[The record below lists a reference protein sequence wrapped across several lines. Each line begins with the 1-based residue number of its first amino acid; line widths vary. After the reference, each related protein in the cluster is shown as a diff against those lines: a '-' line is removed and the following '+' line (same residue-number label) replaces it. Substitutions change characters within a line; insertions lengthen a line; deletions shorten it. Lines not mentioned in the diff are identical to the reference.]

1 MELSE
6 AKQILKELRGRF
18 DSPYSSSDK
27 STIEDLYFE
36 VLGKTFRP
44 TSCQQCYHDAV
55 IEMYCYIKKNNSM
68 AEKSNYRLKAG
79 VIINCP
85 NFQGGKIY
93 TNDNLTDKVASDF
106 LKMFPEQVSIFQKVP
121 AEKPKTPK
129 NGNKKA
135 EKPKTPK
142 NGGKVDEPA
151 DSKNP
156 EEGIHDDAGETPT
169 EEGVSTDGS
178 DGDGVKE
185 GDENTEQ

>member
-6 AKQILKELRGRF
+6 AKQILRELRGRF

-27 STIEDLYFE
+27 STIEELYFE
-36 VLGKTFRP
+36 VLGKSFRP

-55 IEMYCYIKKNNSM
+55 IEIYCFIKKNNSM

-85 NFQGGKIY
+85 NFKGGKIF

-106 LKMFPEQVSIFQKVP
+106 LKMFPEQSSIFQKIP
-121 AEKPKTPK
+121 AKPKTPK

-135 EKPKTPK
+135 EEPKTPK
-142 NGGKVDEPA
+142 NGGKVDEPV

-156 EEGIHDDAGETPT
+156 EEGIKDAGDGETPNN
-169 EEGVSTDGS
+169 EGGNTDGS
-178 DGDGVKE
+178 DGDGAKE
-185 GDENTEQ
+185 GDEDTEQ

>member
-142 NGGKVDEPA
+142 NGGKVDDPA

-156 EEGIHDDAGETPT
+156 EEGIYDDDGETPT

>member
-36 VLGKTFRP
+36 VLGKSFRP

-129 NGNKKA
+129 NGNKKVD
-135 EKPKTPK
+135 EPKTPK

-156 EEGIHDDAGETPT
+156 EEGINDDAGETPT
-169 EEGVSTDGS
+169 EEDGSTDGS

>member
-79 VIINCP
+79 IIINCP

-93 TNDNLTDKVASDF
+93 TNDNLMDKVASDF

-121 AEKPKTPK
+121 AEKPKIPK

-135 EKPKTPK
+135 EKPKIPK

-156 EEGIHDDAGETPT
+156 EEGINDDAGETPT
-169 EEGVSTDGS
+169 EEGGSTDGS

>member
-1 MELSE
+1 MTLDEVKKIIE
-6 AKQILKELRGRF
+6 KLRGRF
-18 DSPYSSSDK
+18 DSPYSTSDK
-27 STIEDLYFE
+27 STIEGLYYE

-68 AEKSNYRLKAG
+68 AEKSNYRLRAG

-85 NFQGGKIY
+85 NFRGGKIY

>member
-1 MELSE
+1 MDLSE
-6 AKQILKELRGRF
+6 AKQVLKELRGRF

-36 VLGKTFRP
+36 VLGKSFRP

-142 NGGKVDEPA
+142 NGGKVDEPD

-156 EEGIHDDAGETPT
+156 EEGINDDAGETPT
-169 EEGVSTDGS
+169 EEGGSTDGS
-178 DGDGVKE
+178 DGDGAKE

>member
-169 EEGVSTDGS
+169 KEGGSTDGS

>member
-36 VLGKTFRP
+36 VLGKSFRP

-169 EEGVSTDGS
+169 EEGGSTDGS

>member
-79 VIINCP
+79 IIINCP

-121 AEKPKTPK
+121 AEKPKIPK

-135 EKPKTPK
+135 EKPKIPK

-156 EEGIHDDAGETPT
+156 EEGINDDAGETPT
-169 EEGVSTDGS
+169 EEGGSTDGS

>member
-106 LKMFPEQVSIFQKVP
+106 LKMFPEQVRIFQKVP

-156 EEGIHDDAGETPT
+156 EEGIHDDDGETPT

-185 GDENTEQ
+185 GYENTEQ

>member
-135 EKPKTPK
+135 KKPKTPK

-156 EEGIHDDAGETPT
+156 EEGIHDDAGEAPT
-169 EEGVSTDGS
+169 EEGGSTDGS

>member
-18 DSPYSSSDK
+18 DSPYSTSDK

-55 IEMYCYIKKNNSM
+55 IEIYCYIKKNNSM

-93 TNDNLTDKVASDF
+93 TNDNLTDKVAREF
-106 LKMFPEQVSIFQKVP
+106 LKMFPEQSSIFQKMP

-129 NGNKKA
+129 DGNKKA

-142 NGGKVDEPA
+142 DGGKVDEPV

-156 EEGIHDDAGETPT
+156 EEGINDAGETPT
-169 EEGVSTDGS
+169 NEGGNTDGS
-178 DGDGVKE
+178 DGDGAKE
-185 GDENTEQ
+185 GDEDTEQ

>member
-79 VIINCP
+79 IIINCP

-121 AEKPKTPK
+121 AEKPKIPK

-135 EKPKTPK
+135 EKPKIPK

-156 EEGIHDDAGETPT
+156 EEGINDDAGETPT
-169 EEGVSTDGS
+169 EEGGSTDGS

-185 GDENTEQ
+185 GDESTEQ

>member
-85 NFQGGKIY
+85 NFQGGKIH
-93 TNDNLTDKVASDF
+93 TNDNPTAKVASDF
-106 LKMFPEQVSIFQKVP
+106 LTMFPEQVSIFQKVP
-121 AEKPKTPK
+121 
-129 NGNKKA
+129 A